1 MPRIFNFMAVLLLA
15 LALAGCASRQAVPTL
30 GAVKSAEAETLY
42 QQAQTSFHGNNL
54 EETISLLNK
63 AVKAGSPEAAFLL
76 SAIYEVHT
84 VPNVTPE
91 QGQANAD
98 NLLRQSA
105 EAGYVPAQM
114 LLGQGYELGRYG
126 PGRMSDALDWYKR
139 AALQGN
145 ADAQFTVGYTYA
157 SGEKVPRDY
166 AEAAKWYKMGAAQNH
181 LGCMN
186 NLAILYCWGQGGE
199 QSWPKAIEL
208 YENMVAQGYGLA
220 AYNLGVVR
228 FWAETP

>member
-1 MPRIFNFMAVLLLA
+1 MLRIFNFIAVLLLA
-15 LALAGCASRQAVPTL
+15 LILAGCASRQAVPTL
-30 GAVKSAEAETLY
+30 GAAKSAEAEALY
-42 QQAQTSFHGNNL
+42 QQAQASFHGDNL

-63 AVKAGSPEAAFLL
+63 AIKAGSPEAAFLL

-91 QGQANAD
+91 QGQAYAD

-114 LLGQGYELGRYG
+114 LLGQGYELERYG

-166 AEAAKWYKMGAAQNH
+166 AEAAKWYAMGADQNH
-181 LGCMN
+181 LGCIN
-186 NLAILYCWGQGGE
+186 NLAILYTWGMGVP
-199 QSWPKAIEL
+199 QSWGKAIEL
-208 YENMVAQGYGLA
+208 YQRLVDQGYELG
-220 AYNLGVVR
+220 AYNLGVVY
-228 FWAETP
+228 FWAPEP